1 MKTRPSTHEGHH
13 GKAGL
18 SAALLW
24 IAVTLLLAA
33 CGGGGS
39 GGGSSGK
46 NSDPPSASLSY
57 PSAPLVFVVGT
68 AITPVTPTASSGLSS
83 FTVTPAL
90 PSRLSLDPAKGTI
103 AGTPAAGSAAA
114 TYTVTATGGG
124 ASASASVSITVNPAV
139 SYDAPAF
146 TFTINVAA
154 RMLIPSV
161 KGGAIANW
169 SVSPS
174 LPAGLAF
181 DTTDGAISGTPTAA
195 SAPASY
201 VVTAQNPGGQVIIPL
216 TLEVDSGPLLDL
228 GHAAGILVLRMSGSS
243 VLSVDEAGHWNLW
256 NYASASEI
264 ASGDLYCAQ
273 DCSPANLQYAPN
285 KPIPDH
291 IADMAGDTVVF
302 VTQNQSGFE
311 VRAATTGQVLS
322 NISASVSWWSLASD
336 GSYLL
341 AGSPTGL
348 FAWSPSGNS
357 LLSLSGDYSQAI
369 AFAAPGQIQ
378 IADGPSGQNVIQTV
392 SVPGGASTTGPAF
405 NGQFSSWFLDGSR
418 FMTTAGTTTLVYSQ
432 DGVQQAL
439 ITLPGGSPVVG
450 QGNWIWTRSGGTL
463 DVFAI
468 TTGSTPAATFAV
480 DPIAVL
486 TPSATTIAVTSCCS
500 TASSNALS
508 IVDLS
513 GTTPS
518 MANYTLPTVD
528 TDETASNPFESGY
541 AALSA
546 SQWVIGN
553 GAGVLL
559 DGASLGT
566 TPRYFDYG
574 AAWSIAGS
582 NGSIAVA
589 TASDR
594 IVFFDA
600 NTLTQEGV
608 IPFSSSQVL
617 LSSDGSLLAAAGDE
631 FDTYGDPSIRIYELP
646 DAGLLYTWPYSFSG
660 TFPIDIAL
668 SGSGAVLG
676 QVLSDSAGYTE
687 EAGPS
692 TGGSPIF
699 SSTINFSPYEEPSPA
714 IRISPDGTNIATST
728 GVPANA
734 SSDQSGG
741 TNILHD
747 GNLVTTVTGYPAG
760 WLDDGHLLV
769 EYYFSSPSSSDC
781 AVYSPAGQ
789 ITGPCLLPAAQA
801 GFRPVQP
808 VTSDTVY
815 GIHVIPFPPPPVE
828 NYLDVE
834 VAAILS
840 VSTGSVSW
848 ASGDLPLSPGTVGAV
863 AGNRVVFISGGHVIA
878 QRH

>member
-1 MKTRPSTHEGHH
+1 MKTSASTRPARH
-13 GKAGL
+13 GRAGV

-24 IAVTLLLAA
+24 IAVTLVLVA
-33 CGGGGS
+33 C
-39 GGGSSGK
+39 GGGSSGG

-68 AITPVTPTASSGLSS
+68 ATAPVTPTASAGLSS
-83 FTVTPAL
+83 FMITPAL
-90 PSRLSLDPAKGTI
+90 PAGLSLDPDKGTI
-103 AGTPAAGSAAA
+103 SGTPTAVSAAA
-114 TYTVTATGGG
+114 TYTITASGGG
-124 ASASASVSITVNPAV
+124 ASASATLSITVNNSPPASV
-139 SYDAPAF
+139 SYGSPAF
-146 TFTINVAA
+146 TFTTGIAA
-154 RMLIPSV
+154 RTLTPSAS
-161 KGGAIANW
+161 GGTATSW
-169 SVSPS
+169 SINPA
-174 LPAGLAF
+174 LPVGLAF
-181 DTTDGAISGTPTAA
+181 DTSNGAISGTPTAA

-201 VVTAQNPGGQVIIPL
+201 VVTAQSPSGQATVTL

-228 GHAAGILVLRMSGSS
+228 GHAAGILLLRMSGSS

-256 NYASASEI
+256 SYASAAEI

-273 DCSPANLQYAPN
+273 NCSPGNEQFPPN

-291 IADMAGDTVVF
+291 IADMAGGTVVF

-311 VRAATTGQVLS
+311 VRSAATGQVLS

-341 AGSPTGL
+341 AGSQTGL
-348 FAWSPSGNS
+348 FAWSPSGDS
-357 LLSLSGDYSQAI
+357 LLSLSGDYSKAN
-369 AFAAPGQIQ
+369 AFAAPGQIR
-378 IADGPSGQNVIQTV
+378 IADGPSGQNVIQTI

-418 FMTTAGTTTLVYSQ
+418 FITTAGTTALVYSP
-432 DGVQQAL
+432 DGLQQAL
-439 ITLPGGSPVVG
+439 ITLPGGSPPVG

-468 TTGSTPAATFAV
+468 TTGSTPAATFPV

-486 TPSATTIAVTSCCS
+486 TPSVTTIAVTSCCAS
-500 TASSNALS
+500 ASSNALS

-518 MANYTLPTVD
+518 MASYTLPIID
-528 TDETASNPFESGY
+528 TDDPALYPFESGY

-553 GAGVLL
+553 SWGVLL
-559 DGASLGT
+559 DGASLGA

-574 AAWSIAGS
+574 TAWSIAGS

-589 TASDR
+589 TASGR
-594 IVFFDA
+594 IVYFDA
-600 NTLTQEGV
+600 STLTQEGV
-608 IPFSSSQVL
+608 IPFSASQVL

-631 FDTYGDPSIRIYELP
+631 NDNPYGDPSIRIYSLP
-646 DAGLLYTWPYSFSG
+646 DARLLYTWPYSFSG
-660 TFPIDIAL
+660 TFPTDIAL

-676 QVLSDSAGYTE
+676 QVLANSTSYTE

-699 SSTINFSPYEEPSPA
+699 SSTIDFNSYQVPPPA
-714 IRISPDGTNIATST
+714 IRVSPDGTGFATST
-728 GVPANA
+728 GLPANA
-734 SSDQSGG
+734 TSDQPGG
-741 TNILHD
+741 TNILH
-747 GNLVTTVTGYPAG
+747 NNSLVTTVMGYPVG

-769 EYYFSSPSSSDC
+769 EYASSGC
-781 AVYSPAGQ
+781 TVYSPTGQ
-789 ITGPCLLPAAQA
+789 STGPCLLPGPTAINA
-801 GFRPVQP
+801 FTVVQP

-815 GIHVIPFPPPPVE
+815 GIDTIDFPPPPAD
-828 NYLDVE
+828 NYIYMR
-834 VAAILS
+834 VAAMLS

-848 ASGDLPLSPGTVGAV
+848 ASGDLPLSPGAVGAV
-863 AGNRVVFISGGHVIA
+863 AGGRVFFIAGGQVLA
-878 QRH
+878 QGY